1 MTPEVY
7 PDQFEVVNGPED
19 GTAFPIT
26 RTPVDIGSDPG
37 CAVFLRF
44 DKNVKAFHARVT
56 VVSEGYR
63 IRRKSNAP
71 ILVNGKRAGLV
82 WSRIVRS
89 GGIVRVGDTE
99 LVLQCAREGLASRSF
114 GLPSESDLGWA
125 LRLLFRESMLA
136 LRAPRRILLA
146 FLGRF
151 FWLFVVA
158 AIAVGALAYFRP
170 GALQWTWFLIRSWGN
185 WLLFRGSMLFH
196 RLIGV

>member
-1 MTPEVY
+1 MTQEVY

-19 GTAFPIT
+19 GTAFPVT
-26 RTPVDIGSDPG
+26 RTPIDIGSDPG

-44 DKNVKAFHARVT
+44 DRNVKAFHARVT

-63 IRRKSNAP
+63 VRRKSNAP

-99 LVLQCAREGLASRSF
+99 LVLQCAREGLAGRSF

-125 LRLLFRESMLA
+125 LRLLFRKSISA
-136 LRAPRRILLA
+136 LRTPWRFLRAL
-146 FLGRF
+146 LGRF

-158 AIAVGALAYFRP
+158 ALAAGALAYFRP
-170 GALQWTWFLIRSWGN
+170 GALPWTWFTLRAWTN
-185 WLLFRGSMLFH
+185 WLLFHGSMLFH
-196 RLIGV
+196 RLFGG